1 MQVDIPLAHASGDTT
16 AHYTSLVDEPFWCR
30 MLW

>member
-1 MQVDIPLAHASGDTT
+1 MKVDIPLAHASGDTT
-16 AHYTSLVDEPFWCR
+16 VNYTSLVDEPFWCR